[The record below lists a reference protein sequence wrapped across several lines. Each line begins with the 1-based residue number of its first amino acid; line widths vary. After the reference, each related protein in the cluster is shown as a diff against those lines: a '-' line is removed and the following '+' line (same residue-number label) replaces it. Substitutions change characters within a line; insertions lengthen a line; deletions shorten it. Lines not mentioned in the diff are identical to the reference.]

1 MYRAVLKQH
10 DGANAFKVKVRTTIC
25 RETRLELRPADF
37 TYIRQ
42 HHPGRRT
49 MQTPSAF
56 CCPETQPF
64 RWLTSALAAQR
75 QIARA
80 ELLSLDQSQAAN
92 PAAAAGGETK
102 VPSSRGQELED
113 YSSLDAI
120 SSCPAQSAQAA
131 WHCVSLTIILM
142 G

>member
-1 MYRAVLKQH
+1 MLKQH
-10 DGANAFKVKVRTTIC
+10 YSTGAFKLKVRITIC

-42 HHPGRRT
+42 HHPGRETRR
-49 MQTPSAF
+49 TPSAF

-64 RWLTSALAAQR
+64 CWLTSALAAQR

-102 VPSSRGQELED
+102 VPSSRGQEHED
-113 YSSLDAI
+113 YSSMDAI

-131 WHCVSLTIILM
+131 WRCVSLTIILM